1 MRDGVRGNANIGA
14 LCTASAHSAE
24 IADKRNEQGG
34 RGRAPCNTEV
44 VGL

>member
-1 MRDGVRGNANIGA
+1 MRDGARSNANIGA
-14 LCTASAHSAE
+14 LCTVSAHSAE

-34 RGRAPCNTEV
+34 AAAPPCNTKV